1 MLMYRSRHSADHDAP
16 AAAGAFSRLSLTRR
30 AERRVWATLLA
41 LAVVFCGGA
50 AYAAVATSYT
60 HQCLMTVKAN
70 GGQIWDCDPIATGS
84 PTPTVSATQTA
95 SPSPSA
101 TVPPSPTVA
110 PTTSTAVP
118 TTPPASPT
126 PSPSTSSSPP
136 AGPVFPTATSV
147 GAPQP
152 GTGWNPTARG
162 TWTITAPG
170 VYSDVR
176 VNGSI
181 FVRAQGVTLRRVEVI
196 GGIIQNEANSR
207 CYNGLVLE
215 DVTVRNVNN
224 SSGAVQPGGYTAR
237 RVALI
242 NVTEGFRVGGLGDAG
257 CGPVLIENS
266 YARAVPP
273 PGCGDWHGDALQGYD
288 APPLTIRNSTLILDQ
303 TGCSGTSA
311 YFYPLG
317 QSAATVDGLLV
328 SGGGWVFRSD
338 SPVSVRGLRVVDG
351 TWQYGPVDKG
361 VTCPRVTS
369 WVDNAV
375 SDALGNVVRPI
386 VC

>member
-1 MLMYRSRHSADHDAP
+1 MSRHAAPDDTAP
-16 AAAGAFSRLSLTRR
+16 AERRGFLRSPLTRR
-30 AERRVWATLLA
+30 EKVLGLA
-41 LAVVFCGGA
+41 LVVSLLFGGTGL
-50 AYAAVATSYT
+50 AYAAVASAYT
-60 HQCLMTVKAN
+60 HQCLVAEKAN
-70 GGQIWDCDPIATGS
+70 GGLNIDCDPIASGS

-118 TTPPASPT
+118 TTPPVTPT
-126 PSPSTSSSPP
+126 PSPSTSSP
-136 AGPVFPTATSV
+136 GGFPTATSV

-152 GTGWNPTARG
+152 GTGWSPTVRG

-170 VYSDVR
+170 VYTDVR

-181 FVRAQGVTLRRVEVI
+181 FVRAQGVTLRRVEVV
-196 GGIIQNEANSR
+196 GGIIQNEANRR
-207 CYNGLVLE
+207 CYNNLLLE

-237 RVALI
+237 RVKLDA
-242 NVTEGFRVGGLGDAG
+242 VTEGFRVGGLGDAG

-266 YARAVPP
+266 FARAVPP

-288 APPLTIRNSTLILDQ
+288 APPLTIRNSTLILVQ

-317 QSAATVDGLLV
+317 QSPATVDGLLV

-375 SDALGNVVRPI
+375 SDAAGTALRPI
-386 VC
+386 TC